1 MCIIFGTMIC
11 LGVGTRGSPGPV
23 GRFSCFFPVGA
34 AADEKAPVANI

>member
-11 LGVGTRGSPGPV
+11 LGVGTGGLGPV